1 MNSTLKII
9 SSNHASM
16 LRCVILILSMTHI
29 SCSTN
34 PNQVKEGKRIYNLGD
49 TREDDK
55 FKSFDTALL
64 NEMKNSHIPGMSL
77 VIVQDGQT
85 IYKKGYGVANV
96 ETNVP
101 VDPDK
106 TIFRIGSISKA
117 LTLLTLSKLVY
128 QGKVRLDDDVVDYF
142 DGIEN
147 DQGFTD
153 PVRIKHLLTHTSG
166 FDQVGL
172 GRHVY
177 NYDQSLDDRKA
188 QRPSISAFLKNKNLR
203 RVTQA
208 GEYYRYDTYGSTL
221 AGVIL
226 EKVTGLT
233 YKQAMKQ
240 ELFDPIGMG
249 LSSVEVEDQH
259 MDQLAV
265 GHGYNDDAYE
275 VMPYEIYNTPP
286 ASSIDATP
294 ADMGRLL
301 EVLTGGGANKH
312 GSIFTPSVMKNI
324 MEVQYQP
331 HPEFVG
337 ISHGLQESNY
347 VGNLPDAYK
356 IRTLGHGGDM
366 LGISCLMT
374 TIPSK
379 GVGIFISSN
388 RNHEAGGERV
398 NLWRL
403 IMPLVMDHFDIPK
416 TSEPFRIPEQPVK
429 VDLKE
434 YVGNYYFG
442 VFCHSCTEEEYAQY
456 AWRRS
461 SRPIEIRK
469 DKNELLLGDD
479 RYLSRGEDVF
489 VRADG
494 YEQIFFGRDEN
505 KKISFMVFSDQLN
518 SYERIDD

>member
-1 MNSTLKII
+1 MNNTLKII
-9 SSNHASM
+9 SSNHASI

-34 PNQVKEGKRIYNLGD
+34 TNQVKEGKRIYNLGD
-49 TREDDK
+49 TLDNDK
-55 FKSFDTALL
+55 FKSFDAAITK
-64 NEMKNSHIPGMSL
+64 EMKSSHIPGMSL
-77 VIVQDGQT
+77 VIVKDGQT
-85 IYKKGYGVANV
+85 IYKKGYGVANI
-96 ETNVP
+96 ETGVA

-128 QGKVRLDDDVVDYF
+128 QGKVGMDDDVSQYF

-147 DQGFTD
+147 AQDFKD
-153 PVRIKHLLTHTSG
+153 PVTIKHVLTHTSG

-172 GRHVY
+172 GRHIY
-177 NYDQSLDDRKA
+177 NYDQPLDDRKA
-188 QRPSISAFLKNKNLR
+188 QRPSISTFLKNKNLR
-203 RVTQA
+203 RVTPA
-208 GEYYRYDTYGSTL
+208 GAYYRYDTYGTTL
-221 AGVIL
+221 AGAIL
-226 EKVTGLT
+226 EKITGLS
-233 YKQAMKQ
+233 YPEAMNQ
-240 ELFDPIGMG
+240 ELFAPIGMS
-249 LSSVEVEDQH
+249 LSSVEVKDQH

-265 GHGYNDDAYE
+265 GHGYNDGSYE
-275 VMPYEIYNTPP
+275 VMPYEVYNTPP

-301 EVLTGGGANKH
+301 EVLTGGGSNKH
-312 GSIFTPSVMKNI
+312 GSIFTPSVMKKM

-331 HPEFVG
+331 HAEFVG

-347 VGNLPDAYK
+347 VGVLPDAYK
-356 IRTLGHGGDM
+356 VRTLGHGGDM
-366 LGISCLMT
+366 LGTSCLMT

-403 IMPLVMDHFDIPK
+403 IMPLVMDHFDLPK
-416 TSEPFRIPEQPVK
+416 TSEAFHLP
-429 VDLKE
+429 KE
-434 YVGNYYFG
+434 PAQVNLDQYVGNYYFG

-479 RYLSRGEDVF
+479 RYLSRGDDVF

-494 YEQIFFGRDEN
+494 FEKIFFGRDN
-505 KKISFMVFSDQLN
+505 DDKISFMVFSDQLT
-518 SYERIDD
+518 SFERIDD

>member
-1 MNSTLKII
+1 MNSTLKALLT
-9 SSNHASM
+9 NHTSM
-16 LRCVILILSMTHI
+16 LRCFILILSMTHI

-34 PNQVKEGKRIYNLGD
+34 TNQVKEGKRIYNLGD
-49 TREDDK
+49 TLEDGH
-55 FKSFDTALL
+55 FQSFDTAIM
-64 NEMKNSHIPGMSL
+64 NEMKSSRIPGMSL

-128 QGKVRLDDDVVDYF
+128 QGRVGMDDDVTKYF
-142 DGIEN
+142 GGIEN
-147 DQGFTD
+147 EQGFTD
-153 PVRIKHLLTHTSG
+153 PVRIKHVLTHTSG

-172 GRHVY
+172 GRHIY
-177 NYDQSLDDRKA
+177 NYDQPLHDRKA

-203 RVTQA
+203 RVTKA
-208 GEYYRYDTYGSTL
+208 GDYYRYDTYGSTL
-221 AGVIL
+221 AGAII

-233 YKQAMKQ
+233 YQQAMKQ
-240 ELFDPIGMG
+240 ELFDPIGMS
-249 LSSVEVEDQH
+249 LSSVEVKDEH

-265 GHGYNDDAYE
+265 GHGYNDGAYE
-275 VMPYEIYNTPP
+275 VMPYEVYNTLP

-301 EVLTGGGANKH
+301 EVLTGGGANGH
-312 GSIFTPSVMKNI
+312 GSLFTLEVMKEIMNI
-324 MEVQYQP
+324 QYQP

-356 IRTLGHGGDM
+356 VRTLGHGGDM
-366 LGISCLMT
+366 LGTSCFMT

-379 GVGIFISSN
+379 GVGIFISAN

-403 IMPLVMDHFDIPK
+403 IMPVVMDHFDIPK
-416 TSEPFRIPEQPVK
+416 TAELFEIPEQLVK
-429 VDLKE
+429 VDLNE

-442 VFCHSCTEEEYAQY
+442 IFCHSCTEEEYAQY

-461 SRPIEIRK
+461 SRPIEIK
-469 DKNELLLGDD
+469 KNNGELLLGDD

-494 YEQIFFGRDEN
+494 FEKIYFGRNDAGQ
-505 KKISFMVFSDQLN
+505 ISFMVFSDQLT
-518 SYERIDD
+518 SFERIDD